1 MINNA
6 HLLGTH
12 QQPEHSH
19 DTYQPKHNILYICRA
34 KSYQMQFIW
43 SIIGHMLGF
52 LPTPKCL
59 QILCWQ
65 FINSHQ
71 INSAF
76 NCKFFL
82 QWTIFFSPMPGT
94 QGVIFYMNQSRLV
107 PLKEKDRLQ
116 EGWTAFKT
124 TASQTSLSTFI
135 VSTANSF
142 FYRGSYSFHPCQAL
156 KELFLICIRAG

>member
-1 MINNA
+1 MQSKV
-6 HLLGTH
+6 LL
-12 QQPEHSH
+12 
-19 DTYQPKHNILYICRA
+19 
-34 KSYQMQFIW
+34 MQFIW

-82 QWTIFFSPMPGT
+82 RWTIFFSPMPGT
-94 QGVIFYMNQSRLV
+94 QWVIFDLNQSRLV
-107 PLKEKDRLQ
+107 PLKEKGTLQ
-116 EGWTAFKT
+116 EGWTSFKT
-124 TASQTSLSTFI
+124 TASQTLLSLLIMWTT
-135 VSTANSF
+135 VTHSTANSHSHISPTF
-142 FYRGSYSFHPCQAL
+142 PGFRCLWDRDRSPSWRPRPSPPSGQWSSRC
-156 KELFLICIRAG
+156 CR